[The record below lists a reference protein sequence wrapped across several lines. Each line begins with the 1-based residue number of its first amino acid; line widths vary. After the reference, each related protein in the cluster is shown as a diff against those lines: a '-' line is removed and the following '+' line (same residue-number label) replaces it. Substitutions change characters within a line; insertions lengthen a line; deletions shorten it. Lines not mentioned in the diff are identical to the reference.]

1 MLFRSTGLGK
11 TELVAEIDKDARIT
25 RNGDYIVLHIATI
38 EPVKWKIRAALEY
51 KDVLA
56 VLRSCLKLT
65 IIAFLL
71 FPVRLFRQAKHPD
84 EF

>member
-1 MLFRSTGLGK
+1 MLFKSTGLGK
-11 TELVAEIDKDARIT
+11 TELVAEVDKVERIT
-25 RNGDYIVLHIATI
+25 RTGDYLVLHIATI

-56 VLRSCLKLT
+56 VLRSCLKLS
-65 IIAFLL
+65 IITFILW
-71 FPVRLFRQAKHPD
+71 PVRAFRQAKHPG

>member
-11 TELVAEIDKDARIT
+11 TELVAEVDKVERIT
-25 RNGDYIVLHIATI
+25 RSGDYLILHIATI

-56 VLRSCLKLT
+56 VLRSCLKLS
-65 IIAFLL
+65 IITFILWPFRAL
-71 FPVRLFRQAKHPD
+71 RQAKRPD
-84 EF
+84 DF

>member
-11 TELVAEIDKDARIT
+11 TELVAEIDKTERIT
-25 RNGDYIVLHIATI
+25 RNGDYLVLHVATT

-56 VLRSCLKLT
+56 VLRSCLKLS
-65 IIAFLL
+65 IIMFILWPFRAL
-71 FPVRLFRQAKHPD
+71 RQAKRPD